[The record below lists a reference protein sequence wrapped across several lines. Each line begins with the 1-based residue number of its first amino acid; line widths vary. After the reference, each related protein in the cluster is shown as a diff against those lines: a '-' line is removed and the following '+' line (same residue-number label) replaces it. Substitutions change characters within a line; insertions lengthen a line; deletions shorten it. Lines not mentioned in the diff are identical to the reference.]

1 MFLIWDNGMKSKNN
15 VKKVREAKLMS
26 KAELARLAGV
36 SAVTIDR
43 IERGEDCRMET
54 KRKII
59 LALGFSLSEK
69 EKVFHD

>member
-1 MFLIWDNGMKSKNN
+1 MKFKNN
-15 VKKVREAKLMS
+15 VKKIREERLMS

-43 IERGEDCRMET
+43 VERGEECRMET

-59 LALGFSLSEK
+59 LALGFSLTDK
-69 EKVFHD
+69 GKVFQD